1 MEWWAMETVAATA
14 PRRLEPDDAPAV
26 ACLEAA
32 CFPDPWS
39 EAVLAAAFVR
49 PTFAAWGIDGPEGGL
64 VAYVTLHLIGDEL
77 EILNIAVDPTRRGQ
91 GLGTRLLGC
100 VLQQTDK
107 MGMNRGYLEVRA
119 GNEPAKRLYRRHGFA
134 VAGRRERYYA
144 DSGEDAL
151 VMVRESATALVAHD
165 R

>member
-1 MEWWAMETVAATA
+1 METAPAMA
-14 PRRLEPDDAPAV
+14 PRRLEPADAPAV
-26 ACLEAA
+26 ARLEAA

-39 EAVLAAAFVR
+39 EAVLEAAFGR
-49 PTFAAWGIDGPEGGL
+49 PTFAAWGIDAPGGL
-64 VAYVTLHLIGDEL
+64 VAYATLHLIGDEL
-77 EILNIAVDPTRRGQ
+77 EILNVAVDRAWRGQ
-91 GLGTRLLGC
+91 GLGGRLLGC

-119 GNEPAKRLYRRHGFA
+119 GNEPAKRLYLRHGFV

-151 VMVRESATALVAHD
+151 VMVRETAAALVAHD
-165 R
+165 RSTL

>member
-1 MEWWAMETVAATA
+1 METGAALV
-14 PRRLEPDDAPAV
+14 PRRLEPADAPAV
-26 ACLEAA
+26 ARLEAA

-39 EAVLAAAFVR
+39 EAVLVAAFAR
-49 PTFAAWGIDGPEGGL
+49 PIFAAWGIDGPEGL
-64 VAYVTLHLIGDEL
+64 VAYCTLHLIGDEL
-77 EILNIAVDPTRRGQ
+77 EVLNVAVDRALRGQ
-91 GLGTRLLGC
+91 GLGTRLLGH

-119 GNEPAKRLYRRHGFA
+119 GNEPAKRLYLRHGF
-134 VAGRRERYYA
+134 VVTGRRERYYA

-151 VMVRESATALVAHD
+151 VMVRDTAAVPVVQN

>member
-1 MEWWAMETVAATA
+1 METAPAMS
-14 PRRLEPDDAPAV
+14 PRRLEPDDVPDLAQ
-26 ACLEAA
+26 LEAA

-39 EAVLAAAFVR
+39 EAVLLAAFVR
-49 PTFAAWGIDGPEGGL
+49 PIFAAWGIDGPEGL
-64 VAYVTLHLIGDEL
+64 VAYITLHLIGDEL
-77 EILNIAVDPTRRGQ
+77 EVLNIAVDRAWRGQ
-91 GLGTRLLGC
+91 GLGTRLLGH

-119 GNEPAKRLYRRHGFA
+119 GNEPAKRLYLRHGF
-134 VAGRRERYYA
+134 VVTGRRERYYA

-151 VMVRESATALVAHD
+151 VMVRDTAAVPVVQN